1 MKNIEQQF
9 REKLNRHSIEPS
21 ANAWERLESQ
31 LPKDKNLAPIQ
42 RKLRWIWVAA
52 SAVVILIVSGLL
64 WFRDSSKITKNN
76 DIVETPSTEIRI
88 ENKTIPENEILSKTD
103 AKEIATSFKKRN
115 INTKE
120 TIDISETN
128 NEIYVVSSEEKKE
141 ENVNQYD
148 SLSTLE
154 KIDTTQNRFISAKQ
168 LLALVESTDI
178 EKTALAMEKEMQSP
192 YPNRKKLEV
201 NAQLLLSQIEKRT
214 PPTHR
219 TNLLEIIFDKYE
231 DFKERIAYE
240 QSK

>member
-1 MKNIEQQF
+1 M
-9 REKLNRHSIEPS
+9 
-21 ANAWERLESQ
+21 
-31 LPKDKNLAPIQ
+31 
-42 RKLRWIWVAA
+42 AA

-154 KIDTTQNRFISAKQ
+154 KIDTTQNQFISAKQ

>member
-52 SAVVILIVSGLL
+52 SAVVMLIVSGLL

-103 AKEIATSFKKRN
+103 AKEIATSC
-115 INTKE
+115 
-120 TIDISETN
+120 
-128 NEIYVVSSEEKKE
+128 
-141 ENVNQYD
+141 Q
-148 SLSTLE
+148 
-154 KIDTTQNRFISAKQ
+154 
-168 LLALVESTDI
+168 
-178 EKTALAMEKEMQSP
+178 
-192 YPNRKKLEV
+192 
-201 NAQLLLSQIEKRT
+201 
-214 PPTHR
+214 
-219 TNLLEIIFDKYE
+219 
-231 DFKERIAYE
+231 
-240 QSK
+240 

>member
-1 MKNIEQQF
+1 MKNVEQQF

-52 SAVVILIVSGLL
+52 SAVVMLIVSGLL

-192 YPNRKKLEV
+192 YPN
-201 NAQLLLSQIEKRT
+201 
-214 PPTHR
+214 
-219 TNLLEIIFDKYE
+219 
-231 DFKERIAYE
+231 
-240 QSK
+240 